1 MTQLNQVKNNTILLG
16 SLTAVFLIISVFNLN
31 YIVTALHSKKSIIN
45 KVEKGFKL
53 KAFEQVDKAL
63 EKKIKPTFFKFEGVF
78 DPPFRK
84 LPGDK
89 VKSRSMT
96 PAVKPVLKRLFLK
109 GTLDKKNALAII
121 EDEDGKTYICK
132 EGDKV
137 HNRLI
142 FRISEDQV
150 IIKDNG
156 SKTVLLKKED

>member
-1 MTQLNQVKNNTILLG
+1 MNQINQVKNNTILLG
-16 SLTAVFLIISVFNLN
+16 FLTVIFLIIGVFNLN
-31 YIVTALHSKKSIIN
+31 YIVTTLLSKKTAIDE
-45 KVEKGFKL
+45 VEKGFKL

-63 EKKIKPTFFKFEGVF
+63 ENKVQPIFFTFEGTF

-84 LPGDK
+84 LPVEK

-96 PAVKPVLKRLFLK
+96 PANKPVLKKLFLK
-109 GTLDKKNALAII
+109 GTLNKENALAII

-142 FRISEDQV
+142 FKISEDQV
-150 IIKDNG
+150 VIKDNG

>member
-1 MTQLNQVKNNTILLG
+1 MNQLNQIKNNTILLG
-16 SLTAVFLIISVFNLN
+16 SFAAVFLIISVFNLN
-31 YIVTALHSKKSIIN
+31 YIVTALLSKKSTIN

-63 EKKIKPTFFKFEGVF
+63 EKKVQPIFFTFEGVF

-84 LPGDK
+84 FQDDK

-109 GTLDKKNALAII
+109 GTLNKENALAII

-142 FRISEDQV
+142 FKISEDQV

-156 SKTVLLKKED
+156 SKTVLLKEDD

>member
-1 MTQLNQVKNNTILLG
+1 MNQLNQIKNNTFFLG
-16 SLTAVFLIISVFNLN
+16 SLIIVCIVISTVNVN
-31 YIVTALHSKKSIIN
+31 YIVTALLSKESITN
-45 KVEKGFKL
+45 KIEKGFQL

-63 EKKIKPTFFKFEGVF
+63 ENKVKPIFYTFEGVF

-89 VKSRSMT
+89 VKPRSMT
-96 PAVKPVLKRLFLK
+96 PVKQPVLKKLFLK
-109 GTLDKKNALAII
+109 GTLNKANALAII

-142 FRISEDQV
+142 FKISEDQV

-156 SKTVLLKKED
+156 NNTVLLKKEE